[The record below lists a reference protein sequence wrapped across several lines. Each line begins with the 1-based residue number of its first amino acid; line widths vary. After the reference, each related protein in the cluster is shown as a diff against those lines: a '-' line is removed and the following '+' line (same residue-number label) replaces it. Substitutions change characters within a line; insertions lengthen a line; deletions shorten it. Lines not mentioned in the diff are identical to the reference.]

1 MPSSP
6 INIAGRQPS
15 LMQVLSTVPGPR
27 CARGMRHRLEVILA
41 VAVGA
46 VLSGARSL
54 LAIRQRRLP
63 CLCPN
68 PCRFPSFL
76 LPSHSHRSPLPAFQA
91 AAAAVCSSPNQ

>member
-46 VLSGARSL
+46 VLNR
-54 LAIRQRRLP
+54 I
-63 CLCPN
+63 
-68 PCRFPSFL
+68 
-76 LPSHSHRSPLPAFQA
+76 
-91 AAAAVCSSPNQ
+91 